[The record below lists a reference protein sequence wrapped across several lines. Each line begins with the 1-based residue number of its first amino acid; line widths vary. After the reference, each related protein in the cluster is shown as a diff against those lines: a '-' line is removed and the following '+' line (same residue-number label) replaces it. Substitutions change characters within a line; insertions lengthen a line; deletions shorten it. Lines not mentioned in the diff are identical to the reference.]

1 MEESGEKVWIFHGAG
16 GRFASA
22 VFSDLAIA
30 EKWING
36 YRLSGVLTEYRLNE
50 GAYDTAI
57 ADSSFNVKKAEHRSP
72 EFIQKFT
79 SGSQEHYHYK
89 DGERES

>member
-1 MEESGEKVWIFHGAG
+1 MENLGEKVWIFHGAG

-22 VFSDLAIA
+22 VFSELAIA

-50 GAYDTAI
+50 GAYDSAVATGY
-57 ADSSFNVKKAEHRSP
+57 FEVKKAEHQSP
-72 EFIQKFT
+72 EFIQKFS
-79 SGSQEHYHYK
+79 SGSQEHYHYE